1 MTVPN
6 EELASKAAAGET
18 PAIKA
23 LEQKEGTYKDAA
35 GAGQAAVPQ
44 MPKGADPK
52 PYTLKGA

>member
-6 EELASKAAAGET
+6 EALVSNPET

-23 LEQKEGTYKDAA
+23 LESKEGTYKAAA
-35 GAGQAAVPQ
+35 GAGEASAPQ